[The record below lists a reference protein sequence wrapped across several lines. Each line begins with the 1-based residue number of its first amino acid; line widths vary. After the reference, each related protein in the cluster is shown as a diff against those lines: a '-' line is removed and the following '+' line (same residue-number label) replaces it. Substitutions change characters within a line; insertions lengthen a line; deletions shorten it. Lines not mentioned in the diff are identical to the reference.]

1 PKLTP
6 TFSDIKIA
14 IVGSG
19 PQEESYKRKVEQFG
33 LENNVYFTGAL
44 KQEEVFGYI
53 QKSAIAYSDD
63 WSEIGFPTKIFEYMA
78 ARRAIVAKRT
88 KAVEEL
94 LGDDNS
100 ILYSSRSEL
109 KEAFMK
115 LMKNAN
121 LRKALGENA
130 RQGVIGNSWRNRA
143 EELIRIY
150 EHYSDQEE

>member
-1 PKLTP
+1 M
-6 TFSDIKIA
+6 KIA

-19 PQEESYKRKVEQFG
+19 PQEKSYKRKVEQFG
-33 LENNVYFTGAL
+33 LENNVYFIGAL

-115 LMKNAN
+115 LMKDAT

-130 RQGVIGNSWRNRA
+130 QQAVIGNSWRNRA
-143 EELIRIY
+143 EDLIRIY
-150 EHYSDQEE
+150 EYYSDQEEE